1 MIISIILDLYLI
13 FLFNACGN
21 SFLKNVLTFIS
32 ALKTSAVNITIFL
45 RIRVVYHCIW
55 NIFLL
60 TSESALSRGL
70 GSWLFV
76 LNGIGLTIF
85 AFKVQVPCKPL
96 THNTCLCYASVITYW
111 HQAID
116 RLATDSFNRSPFF
129 APATSDRT
137 QWWYN

>member
-1 MIISIILDLYLI
+1 MHVVTR
-13 FLFNACGN
+13 
-21 SFLKNVLTFIS
+21 FLKMFLTFIS

-45 RIRVVYHCIW
+45 RIRFVYHCIW
-55 NIFLL
+55 DIFFTDIVISSILRPWKL
-60 TSESALSRGL
+60 TFCFKWRTS
-70 GSWLFV
+70 
-76 LNGIGLTIF
+76 GIGLTIF

-116 RLATDSFNRSPFF
+116 RLATNSFYRSPFF